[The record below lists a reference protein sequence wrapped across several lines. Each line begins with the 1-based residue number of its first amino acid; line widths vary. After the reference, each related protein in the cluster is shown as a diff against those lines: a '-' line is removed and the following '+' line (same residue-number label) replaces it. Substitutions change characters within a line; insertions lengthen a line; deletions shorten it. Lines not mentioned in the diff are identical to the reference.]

1 MAGGG
6 SSFRAYG
13 LVDSK
18 SSRGSRER
26 TLAGPAPSII
36 DPLGFTGLG
45 APSTRR
51 IISGCS
57 LREWVSPLLV
67 SDVLSGN
74 RSAPVCSE
82 DARREVRLRGS
93 AKSVFGYPGPAL
105 RAAARTMFSQWMVNM
120 RLSRD
125 HLLKMN
131 ETGAPYLLRKTTS
144 QDTRTFLAR
153 SDPCKQLQF
162 VCERTGLPRHI

>member
-1 MAGGG
+1 MTGGG

-82 DARREVRLRGS
+82 GEVRVRGT

-105 RAAARTMFSQWMVNM
+105 RVAARTMFSQWMVNM

-125 HLLKMN
+125 HLLKRRGEQNRGALPPKKDN
-131 ETGAPYLLRKTTS
+131 EPGY
-144 QDTRTFLAR
+144 QD
-153 SDPCKQLQF
+153 
-162 VCERTGLPRHI
+162 LPRSFRSM